1 MRVRA
6 YISINIQQIPYLVL
20 MIIRDGTPPGF
31 PRVTLLTYEQRIVAR
46 LITRAKLVGQN
57 KTGLFAPSRMI
68 LHVCKRGNRAVA
80 AIGHFWTWKER
91 ESCVLH
97 A

>member
-1 MRVRA
+1 
-6 YISINIQQIPYLVL
+6 

-68 LHVCKRGNRAVA
+68 LHVCKRGTELWPQLVILDMERAGKLCA
-80 AIGHFWTWKER
+80 
-91 ESCVLH
+91 SCVRGKRVCISRIHLRVEIEG
-97 A
+97 